1 MSNQVR
7 KTSLLNIYH
16 VIYRGVNKQ
25 LIFEDDE
32 DYRAIIRTLRK
43 YKDKCDYKIYAYCI
57 MSNHIHLLIS
67 PGKMP
72 LSRIFQHL
80 IPSFVTWYNIKYERI
95 GHLFQARFKSEPIN
109 DESHFLT
116 VIRYIHQNPI
126 KAAICCKPED
136 YRYSSFRNYF
146 DNELIDS
153 NLVSDLVS
161 KEYFLSFNQ
170 ADNKDHGM
178 DIDED
183 RPRMWTDERAT
194 KIMQEASGCS
204 NVAEF
209 QALPPEQRDEALRII
224 HRMGVSANQ
233 ANRITG
239 ISKGVIKKALM

>member
-32 DYRAIIRTLRK
+32 DYCTIIRTLRK
-43 YKDKCDYKIYAYCI
+43 YKDTCDYKIYAYCI

-146 DNELIDS
+146 DDELIDS
-153 NLVSDLVS
+153 DLVAGLVSR
-161 KEYFLSFNQ
+161 EYFWSFNQ

-183 RPRMWTDERAT
+183 RPRMWTDDRAT

>member
-1 MSNQVR
+1 
-7 KTSLLNIYH
+7 
-16 VIYRGVNKQ
+16 
-25 LIFEDDE
+25 
-32 DYRAIIRTLRK
+32 
-43 YKDKCDYKIYAYCI
+43 
-57 MSNHIHLLIS
+57 
-67 PGKMP
+67 MP
-72 LSRIFQHL
+72 LKERSGKLLREFI
-80 IPSFVTWYNIKYERI
+80 NINYKV
-95 GHLFQARFKSEPIN
+95 IN
-109 DESHFLT
+109 S
-116 VIRYIHQNPI
+116 Q
-126 KAAICCKPED
+126 PED

-146 DNELIDS
+146 DNELIYS

-161 KEYFLSFNQ
+161 KEYFWSFNQ

-224 HRMGVSANQ
+224 HKMGVSANQ